1 MNKTNYE
8 KLVDDVLATS
18 KPYVK
23 QALVI
28 INSELPSKAK
38 YGKLSSILYE
48 YEIEQVIKARHAKS
62 K

>member
-1 MNKTNYE
+1 MKTNYE
-8 KLVDDVLATS
+8 KLVDDVLTCS

-23 QALVI
+23 QALLI
-28 INSELPSKAK
+28 INSELPAKSK

-48 YEIEQVIKARHAKS
+48 YQIEEGIKNHYAKS